1 MKSICIK
8 TNNSNLLDYLLNE
21 FRLLEMDQ
29 IYFSTNEFKFFKN
42 VIIHYRG
49 NDDDAFVEQI
59 SHILSY
65 LVLDELEEG
74 LLKKIIIRNYFY
86 FDALERKK
94 ILDFCFDICSEDFT
108 NYFDHKFTCLS
119 NSFSDF
125 LNSNDGSSSH
135 KSIVLSGFTNFRLP
149 DYLKI
154 LEEVVD
160 EAVNTFLI
168 EKEYMEFISLL
179 KLYISSQKP
188 QTDVV
193 HLVYL
198 KENPI
203 LLDNNRNIIPI
214 NKNSLDAKYLSDI
227 SFSSNDYLL
236 NTLLNLLPNKFYI
249 HLDENFMDEFIS
261 TLILIFDGKVELCND
276 CNLCAFYK
284 KHNINSVSGDFS
296 VSSKNKNKIL

>member
-29 IYFSTNEFKFFKN
+29 IYFSTNEFKCFKN

-160 EAVNTFLI
+160 EAVNTFLV

-203 LLDNNRNIIPI
+203 LLDNYRNIIPI

-236 NTLLNLLPNKFYI
+236 NTLLNLLPKKFYI
-249 HLDENFMDEFIS
+249 HLAENFMDEFIS

-276 CNLCAFYK
+276 CNLCAFYCH
-284 KHNINSVSGDFS
+284 HNMQMHSA
-296 VSSKNKNKIL
+296 SSKKQK